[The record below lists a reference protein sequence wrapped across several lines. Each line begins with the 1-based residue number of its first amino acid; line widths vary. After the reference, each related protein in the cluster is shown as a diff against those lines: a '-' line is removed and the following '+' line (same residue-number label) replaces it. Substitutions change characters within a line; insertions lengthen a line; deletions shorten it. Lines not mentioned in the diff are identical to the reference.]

1 MEALHD
7 TADSQTSGVSIAGLM
22 DDLAAT
28 VQAMPEDRQHDLR
41 RILTMSDI
49 SEKLKR
55 AIHND
60 ERTSYRLASDA
71 GVRQQV
77 IDRFIAGERDI
88 RLATAAKLA
97 KVLGL
102 DLAAAS
108 RPKKR

>member
-1 MEALHD
+1 MEALD
-7 TADSQTSGVSIAGLM
+7 STTDSQTSGITAGLL

-28 VQAMPEDRQHDLR
+28 VQAMPAERRHDLR
-41 RILTMSDI
+41 KILMNDI
-49 SEKLKR
+49 SDKLKR

-60 ERTSYRLASDA
+60 ERTSYRLAIDA

-77 IDRFIAGERDI
+77 IDRFVTGERDI

-97 KVLGL
+97 KALGL

-108 RPKKR
+108 RPKKRS